1 MPFFLFFNISFFTVH
16 CISNFYHF
24 LRHCKSFPC
33 VCILSI
39 CMCVC
44 ACMLGVC
51 DCLYV
56 CAWVCLPCVNA
67 WLTKG
72 ICIFNVITLFCM
84 PHKNLWLHSGSSD
97 SAWERAGESE
107 REWKSK
113 VVGTTLSL
121 QPENALTFSFA
132 ISFPAPPK
140 HSECAYSFNVIFS
153 TNFTI
158 IPLQLFSSSVAQ
170 FHTLL
175 HGLCLPSLGKSRPTP
190 ASPLSL
196 PSTTASSSP

>member
-1 MPFFLFFNISFFTVH
+1 MCISFLISTIFYATVKAFRVYVFF
-16 CISNFYHF
+16 IYV
-24 LRHCKSFPC
+24 C
-33 VCILSI
+33 VCVCLVCVTV
-39 CMCVC
+39 CMCVR
-44 ACMLGVC
+44 
-51 DCLYV
+51 
-56 CAWVCLPCVNA
+56 AWVCLPCVNA

-107 REWKSK
+107 WESK

-121 QPENALTFSFA
+121 QPENASAFSFA
-132 ISFPAPPK
+132 LSFPVPPK

-175 HGLCLPSLGKSRPTP
+175 HGFCLPSLGKSRAP
-190 ASPLSL
+190 ALL
-196 PSTTASSSP
+196 LCLTVVLCRRRQRRHHHK